1 MGKIKKHRLVN
12 PAPCSKSHMRLLW
25 NKERSFI
32 PHLYTGAGF
41 TRCGVKLIMGFIFKD
56 EQIFNRTKIILKR
69 RFGVIDFESQTLPFI
84 HTNYYEKEFGQDLKR
99 KFVSFK
105 KLIAP
110 TNLTKIKIITN
121 QIEKKLSKDT
131 RRRINIDPAYLDL
144 GKLILAST
152 KDYKH
157 RIYLNK
163 GIYAEV
169 TLFYENQTFRY
180 WDWTYPD
187 YKTAEYITIFNR
199 IRELYAQQI
208 K

>member
-1 MGKIKKHRLVN
+1 MGKIKKHQL
-12 PAPCSKSHMRLLW
+12 
-25 NKERSFI
+25 
-32 PHLYTGAGF
+32 
-41 TRCGVKLIMGFIFKD
+41 VKLIMGFIFKD
-56 EQIFNRTKIILKR
+56 EQIFNRAKIILKR
-69 RFGVIDFESQTLPFI
+69 HFGIIDFESQTLPFV
-84 HTNYYEKEFGQDLKR
+84 HTSYYEREFGRDLKR

-105 KLIAP
+105 KLISPA
-110 TNLTKIKIITN
+110 NLAKIKITTN

-131 RRRINIDPAYLDL
+131 KRRINIDPGYLNRV
-144 GKLILAST
+144 KLILAST

-163 GIYAEV
+163 GIYAEA
-169 TLFYENQTFRY
+169 TLFYENKAFRY

-187 YKTAEYITIFNR
+187 YKTPQYLTIFNK